1 MMDFDSRYKPARSV
15 SGGLGSGRRLGRVLL
30 RGPELCPVCR
40 GVFQSLYP
48 LRHCLDHEDLE
59 PTSMVGRKS
68 KKDESGD

>member
-15 SGGLGSGRRLGRVLL
+15 SGSLGRARGLGRVLL

-59 PTSMVGRKS
+59 PTSMVGRKRGNE
-68 KKDESGD
+68 DSGD